1 MGDTPIFPPKGV
13 ARGFK
18 SALKYVYY
26 YVGQIHLVYIHTVHV
41 YIDVYRSETRYCEVT
56 TDHSI
61 NTEQHLVKQTA
72 ELGTSG
78 VTLGDSKR
86 RYTWTHSED
95 F

>member
-1 MGDTPIFPPKGV
+1 MLHVILTWETRPFFPPKGV

-41 YIDVYRSETRYCEVT
+41 YIDVYRSETRCCEVT

-61 NTEQHLVKQTA
+61 NTEPHLVKQTA
-72 ELGTSG
+72 ELG
-78 VTLGDSKR
+78 DKR
-86 RYTWTHSED
+86 CNTR
-95 F
+95 